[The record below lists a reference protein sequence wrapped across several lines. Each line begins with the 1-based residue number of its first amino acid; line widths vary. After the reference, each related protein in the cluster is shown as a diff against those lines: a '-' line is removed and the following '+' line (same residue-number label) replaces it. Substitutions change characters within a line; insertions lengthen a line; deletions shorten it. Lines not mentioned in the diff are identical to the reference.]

1 MPAWLLVAEEK
12 NCDDTEG
19 VTVSQKGYFS
29 NIVDC
34 ATSCKSSLLITM
46 FAFETKE
53 GCEKSE
59 SGCQCYCIESAT
71 SDCATKNEEGF
82 TLYKFLV
89 QEEGIV
95 IYYWTHSHVL
105 EILTLVFSSMSMIS
119 F

>member
-71 SDCATKNEEGF
+71 GDCATKNEEGF

-89 QEEGIV
+89 QEEGTKVFYLIKN
-95 IYYWTHSHVL
+95 H
-105 EILTLVFSSMSMIS
+105 EIGN
-119 F
+119 